1 MKDSQF
7 GTVRMECLTLL
18 SRMGDNDAFVAAL
31 NLGLKDRYEVVR
43 RRAGDLCGRSGDPRM
58 METMMD
64 VFVNYPEAK
73 RVNYSISTNFLNI
86 SQDKVREAFKKV
98 IPTMTYMDNDEVVKE
113 VNDVIDRNAKRY
125 AKTVKSILDK
135 NEEAKER
142 ISDIRMTRNYN
153 LHESIP
159 EFIKLVADKDNPL
172 EVRVNMAEALGW
184 YVYSYRKQE
193 IIDGFNKILAED
205 KDLDPELRGEL
216 VQTINRLK

>member
-1 MKDSQF
+1 
-7 GTVRMECLTLL
+7 
-18 SRMGDNDAFVAAL
+18 
-31 NLGLKDRYEVVR
+31 
-43 RRAGDLCGRSGDPRM
+43 
-58 METMMD
+58 MD

-86 SQDKVREAFKKV
+86 NQDKVREAFKKV

-125 AKTVKSILDK
+125 ASSVKSILDK
-135 NEEAKER
+135 NEELKER